1 MDLFE
6 NVRNK
11 NKTLSDFLRPESI
24 NKVVGQKHLIG
35 EKMPFRTL
43 LETDRLNSVIMFGP
57 PGTGKTTISRI
68 YAGMTG
74 SPFIQLNAA
83 LCGTADIKNA
93 ATAYL
98 DKKPVV
104 FIDEI
109 HRFNKAQQDVLLP
122 YIEDGRI
129 KFIGATTHNPLI
141 YIVPALRSRSMIFE
155 LKHITSDD
163 LYEYIKNLF
172 NNGKIREFVISELS
186 VDASSVV
193 SVTADDKLLDYLSK
207 LANGD
212 VRVLMN
218 VLETMLITK
227 FNVNNS
233 QWSEN
238 TCTDVKLEVE
248 DAKAVMPEK
257 IAFYDR
263 DQDEHYNVISAF
275 IKSVRGSD
283 IQAAV
288 YYLAR
293 MIHCKEDP
301 RFIARRLIILA
312 SEDIGMADPR
322 ALQIACDALAAV
334 EYVGMPE
341 ARIVLSHATI
351 YLAGAP
357 KSNSAYLAINAALQ
371 YCENNPDLIIPE
383 YLKNVKIDDKRQ
395 PGYKYPH
402 DYVNH
407 YVKQRYMQ
415 CDEIFYKPSN
425 IGYEA
430 KVTNYLKEITG
441 DRPLHR

>member
-6 NVRNK
+6 SIRNK
-11 NKTLSDFLRPESI
+11 NKTLSDFLRPKTIAE
-24 NKVVGQKHLIG
+24 VVGQKHLIG
-35 EKMPFRTL
+35 VKMPFRTL

-122 YIEDGRI
+122 YIEDGKI

-155 LKHITSDD
+155 LKHITAEDMLDYVKAIFES
-163 LYEYIKNLF
+163 
-172 NNGKIREFVISELS
+172 GKILEFVNKELG
-186 VDASSVV
+186 VNAAAVI
-193 SVTADDKLLDYLSK
+193 ADEKLIDYLSK
-207 LANGD
+207 SANGD
-212 VRVLMN
+212 VRVLLN
-218 VLETMLITK
+218 VLETTLITK
-227 FNVNNS
+227 FS
-233 QWSEN
+233 
-238 TCTDVKLEVE
+238 VKEEYDNKEATLNIE
-248 DAKAVMPEK
+248 DAKAVIPEK

-275 IKSVRGSD
+275 IKSIRGSD

-334 EYVGMPE
+334 EHVGMPE
-341 ARIVLSHATI
+341 ARIVLSQAVI

-357 KSNSAYLAINAALQ
+357 KSNSAYLAIDAAMQ
-371 YCENNPDLIIPE
+371 YCENNPDVIIPD
-383 YLKNVKIDDKRQ
+383 YLKNVRIDDKRQ

-402 DYVNH
+402 DYPNH
-407 YVKQRYMQ
+407 YVKQRYMH
-415 CDEIFYKPSN
+415 CDEVFYKPAN

-430 KVTNYLKEITG
+430 KVNNYLKEITV
-441 DRPLHR
+441 DRPSR

>member
-6 NVRNK
+6 SIRNK
-11 NKTLSDFLRPESI
+11 NKTLSDFLRPKAIAE
-24 NKVVGQKHLIG
+24 VVGQKHLIG
-35 EKMPFRTL
+35 VKMPFRTL

-122 YIEDGRI
+122 YIEDGKI

-155 LKHITSDD
+155 LKHITAEDMLDYVKAIFES
-163 LYEYIKNLF
+163 
-172 NNGKIREFVISELS
+172 GKILEFVNKELG
-186 VDASSVV
+186 VN
-193 SVTADDKLLDYLSK
+193 VTAVIADEKLIDYLSK
-207 LANGD
+207 SANGD
-212 VRVLMN
+212 VRVLLN
-218 VLETMLITK
+218 VLETTLITK
-227 FNVNNS
+227 FSIKEEYDNK
-233 QWSEN
+233 EA
-238 TCTDVKLEVE
+238 TLDIE
-248 DAKAVMPEK
+248 DAKAVIPEK

-283 IQAAV
+283 IQAAI
-288 YYLAR
+288 YYLAK

-334 EYVGMPE
+334 EHVGMPE
-341 ARIVLSHATI
+341 ARIVLSQAVI

-357 KSNSAYLAINAALQ
+357 KSNSAYLAIDAAMQ
-371 YCENNPDLIIPE
+371 YCENNPDVIIPD
-383 YLKNVKIDDKRQ
+383 YLKNVRIDDKRQ

-402 DYVNH
+402 DYPNH
-407 YVKQRYMQ
+407 YVKQRYMH
-415 CDEIFYKPSN
+415 CDEVFYKPAN

-430 KVTNYLKEITG
+430 KVNNYLKEITV
-441 DRPLHR
+441 DRPSR

>member
-6 NVRNK
+6 SIRNK
-11 NKTLSDFLRPESI
+11 NKTLSDFLRPKTIAE
-24 NKVVGQKHLIG
+24 VVGQKHLIG
-35 EKMPFRTL
+35 VKMPFRTL

-122 YIEDGRI
+122 YIEDGKI

-155 LKHITSDD
+155 LKHITVDD
-163 LYEYIKNLF
+163 MLDYIKSLF
-172 NNGKIREFVISELS
+172 ESGKILEFVNKELG
-186 VDASSVV
+186 VNAAAVI
-193 SVTADDKLLDYLSK
+193 ADEKLIDYLSK
-207 LANGD
+207 SANGD
-212 VRVLMN
+212 VRVLLN
-218 VLETMLITK
+218 VVETTLITK
-227 FNVNNS
+227 FSVKEEY
-233 QWSEN
+233 EN
-238 TCTDVKLEVE
+238 KEAVLNIE
-248 DAKAVMPEK
+248 DAKAVIPEK

-275 IKSVRGSD
+275 IKSIRGSD

-312 SEDIGMADPR
+312 SEDVGMADPR

-334 EYVGMPE
+334 EHVGMPE
-341 ARIVLSHATI
+341 ARIVLSQAVI

-357 KSNSAYLAINAALQ
+357 KSNSAYLAINAAMQ
-371 YCENNPDLIIPE
+371 YCENNPDVIIPD
-383 YLKNVKIDDKRQ
+383 YLKNVRIDDKRQ

-402 DYVNH
+402 DYPNH
-407 YVKQRYMQ
+407 YVKQRYMH
-415 CDEIFYKPSN
+415 CDEVFYKPAN

-430 KVTNYLKEITG
+430 KVNNYLKEITV
-441 DRPLHR
+441 DRPSR

>member
-6 NVRNK
+6 SIRNK
-11 NKTLSDFLRPESI
+11 NKTLSDFLRPKAIGE
-24 NKVVGQKHLIG
+24 VVGQKHLISA
-35 EKMPFRTL
+35 KMPFRTL

-83 LCGTADIKNA
+83 LCGTADIKTA

-122 YIEDGRI
+122 YIEDGKI

-155 LKHITSDD
+155 LKHITAEDMLD
-163 LYEYIKNLF
+163 YVKFLF
-172 NNGKIREFVISELS
+172 EQGKILEYVNKELG
-186 VDASSVV
+186 VN
-193 SVTADDKLLDYLSK
+193 VTGIKADEKLIDYLSK
-207 LANGD
+207 SANGD
-212 VRVLMN
+212 VRVLLN
-218 VLETMLITK
+218 VIETTLITK
-227 FNVNNS
+227 FS
-233 QWSEN
+233 AKEEFEGREAE
-238 TCTDVKLEVE
+238 LAVE
-248 DAKAVMPEK
+248 DAKAVIPEK

-288 YYLAR
+288 YYLAK

-322 ALQIACDALAAV
+322 ALQIACDALLAV
-334 EYVGMPE
+334 EHIGMPE
-341 ARIVLSHATI
+341 ASLTLSHATI
-351 YLAGAP
+351 YLASAP

-371 YCENNPDLIIPE
+371 YCENNPDVVIPE
-383 YLKNVKIDDKRQ
+383 YLKNVRIDDKRQ

-402 DYVNH
+402 DFPNH
-407 YVKQRYMQ
+407 YVKQRYMH
-415 CDEIFYKPSN
+415 CDEIFYRPTN

-430 KVTNYLKEITG
+430 KVNNYLKEISG
-441 DRPLHR
+441 DRPSR

>member
-6 NVRNK
+6 SIRNK
-11 NKTLSDFLRPESI
+11 NKTLSDFLRPKDI
-24 NKVVGQKHLIG
+24 AGVVGQKHLIG
-35 EKMPFRTL
+35 VKMPFRTL

-122 YIEDGRI
+122 YIEDGKI

-155 LKHITSDD
+155 LKHITADD
-163 LYEYIKNLF
+163 MLDYIKSLF
-172 NNGKIREFVISELS
+172 ESGKILEFVNKELG
-186 VDASSVV
+186 VN
-193 SVTADDKLLDYLSK
+193 VTEVIADEKLIDYLSK
-207 LANGD
+207 SANGD
-212 VRVLMN
+212 VRVLLN
-218 VLETMLITK
+218 VVETTLITK
-227 FNVNNS
+227 FSVKEEY
-233 QWSEN
+233 EN
-238 TCTDVKLEVE
+238 KEAVLNIE
-248 DAKAVMPEK
+248 DAKAVIPEK

-275 IKSVRGSD
+275 IKSIRGSD

-334 EYVGMPE
+334 EHVGMPE
-341 ARIVLSHATI
+341 ARIVLSQAVI

-357 KSNSAYLAINAALQ
+357 KSNSAYLAINAAMQ
-371 YCENNPDLIIPE
+371 YCENNPDVIIPD
-383 YLKNVKIDDKRQ
+383 YLKNVRIDDKRQ

-402 DYVNH
+402 DYPNH
-407 YVKQRYMQ
+407 YVKQRYMH
-415 CDEIFYKPSN
+415 CDEVFYKPAN

-430 KVTNYLKEITG
+430 KVNNYLKEITV
-441 DRPLHR
+441 DRPSR